1 MAPVT
6 TFAVL
11 LRSHDYGD
19 TSRILRFYTQ
29 GRGLVSVMAR
39 GIRDRTG
46 KGTTALANF
55 ASGELTVYVKSHRD
69 LQTMKDFH
77 CTRLREGIGADMV
90 RFAGA
95 SAVAELVLA
104 HADQEESQDLFTA
117 LEQGLDALEIVDAQH
132 APGAALAALSLIH
145 I

>member
-46 KGTTALANF
+46 DLLITSRQTLTPSGT
-55 ASGELTVYVKSHRD
+55 E
-69 LQTMKDFH
+69 
-77 CTRLREGIGADMV
+77 
-90 RFAGA
+90 
-95 SAVAELVLA
+95 
-104 HADQEESQDLFTA
+104 
-117 LEQGLDALEIVDAQH
+117 
-132 APGAALAALSLIH
+132 
-145 I
+145 